1 MPVTIEVA
9 VTETESE
16 KKARVAVADF
26 IHSNSD
32 MVGSAVGNS
41 VSGVFSKSVNSA
53 DLVTEPDAGSNGTE
67 LEHARAQYFDAL
79 VALRTVAPGTDTA
92 EAAHQLA

>member
-1 MPVTIEVA
+1 
-9 VTETESE
+9 
-16 KKARVAVADF
+16 
-26 IHSNSD
+26 
-32 MVGSAVGNS
+32 VGNS

-79 VALRTVAPGTDTA
+79 VALRTGAPGTGTA
-92 EAAHQLA
+92 EAAHQLALATDRYNQVRGSLGLEPVK